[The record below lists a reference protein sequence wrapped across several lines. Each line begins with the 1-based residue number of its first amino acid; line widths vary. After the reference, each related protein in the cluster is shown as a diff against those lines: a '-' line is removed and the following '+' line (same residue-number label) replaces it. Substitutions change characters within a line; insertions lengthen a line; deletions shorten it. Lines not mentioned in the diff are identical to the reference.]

1 LSNGLPVLLQH
12 SALSTTLSLRVITA
26 GGDFPANNATDGPV
40 QATIGSNQPGWG
52 LSSLGFDVLADE
64 LGVAISEARRVLA
77 SALSAADPASTASP
91 PAGNLDPAEVLQE
104 YFSDILGLS
113 PASVANASV
122 GKTRLAP
129 LLLVLSGD
137 FAARDA
143 LRQLEKSFGDFAA
156 TSVTDPAEPADAQT
170 ANTPAMDIESTLP
183 RSVAQVQLGYVVR
196 APAPGEPAAA
206 AWQMALYIFSH
217 GYEGR
222 LGREAIGNRGLIYYI
237 DSDYQ
242 TDGRNGWITLS
253 MGVDPD
259 KMPAMQQLFRATL
272 NELMDNPPSQQEVDE
287 ARQHL
292 LGRYRSAAQSNP
304 ELADRLARDW
314 LWYGQPLTY
323 KDLQHRLD
331 AVQRQDIIDL
341 LPAFISGTTVSILN
355 PQPQPEPEPEPLP
368 APDR

>member
-1 LSNGLPVLLQH
+1 
-12 SALSTTLSLRVITA
+12 
-26 GGDFPANNATDGPV
+26 
-40 QATIGSNQPGWG
+40 
-52 LSSLGFDVLADE
+52 
-64 LGVAISEARRVLA
+64 
-77 SALSAADPASTASP
+77 
-91 PAGNLDPAEVLQE
+91 
-104 YFSDILGLS
+104 
-113 PASVANASV
+113 
-122 GKTRLAP
+122 
-129 LLLVLSGD
+129 
-137 FAARDA
+137 
-143 LRQLEKSFGDFAA
+143 
-156 TSVTDPAEPADAQT
+156 
-170 ANTPAMDIESTLP
+170 MDIESTLP
-183 RSVAQVQLGYVVR
+183 RPVAQVQLGYVVR
-196 APAPGEPAAA
+196 APVPGEPAAA

-355 PQPQPEPEPEPLP
+355 PQPQPEPEPLP
-368 APDR
+368 AADR